1 MLPTTTSTTSFDL
14 DYPVTTLLAFI
25 PLLITVGIFYYGFFR
40 LPQTRITVLFSIFQV
55 SLFIWQ
61 LNDVVLRIMPDPVAI
76 KPFFTTLSAFTNFL
90 FPLGLHL
97 ALVYTGGSKKMKPSL
112 LKFMLYAPAA
122 FFAMVT
128 SAGWVSFDLVASET
142 WRWVAVPNNNT
153 LTIINTF
160 WMGASTLLTMAVL
173 VGFAIQNR
181 TNTELGKQS
190 MIIMLGFL
198 IPSLQG
204 LFTELIFPYVFNVNP
219 VPLTSTTLSAFSI
232 CLIIALTRF
241 DLLSYTPKE
250 SWRHIVREMNEGIL
264 IVDLNETIRFANP
277 RFCQMTGYKQ
287 KELMGKSASQLLLP
301 EWEREKIASN
311 MEKRKQGI
319 SNRYE
324 LVMITKEKTQIVCE
338 VSGSP
343 HYDKNGN
350 LVGSV
355 AIMTDITERK
365 QHERQ
370 LYKKHRETLQYQSML
385 LSAQISPHFIF
396 NSLNSV
402 QYYVIN
408 QEVEPA
414 LNYISEFSQLIRS
427 VLANSMNAT
436 ISLEDE
442 MKFLKLYLTLET
454 RRFGDKFTY
463 EINVDDEIDPKEL
476 AIAPMLLQPYLEN
489 SVVHGVG
496 QLEAN
501 GKIEIR
507 FEKNEN
513 EIVCYIEDNG
523 VGREKAREL
532 KILKNGYSNGQS
544 LAMGLTAERLNL
556 LNDLGKNSY
565 RVAVHDLVDAYGYAA
580 GTSVEVRF
588 PIIPFV

>member
-1 MLPTTTSTTSFDL
+1 MLPITTTNTAFNL
-14 DYPVTTLLAFI
+14 DYPVATLLAFV
-25 PLLITVGIFYYGFFR
+25 PMLVTAGIFYYGFFR
-40 LPQTRITVLFSIFQV
+40 LPQTRITVLFSVFQA

-61 LNDVVLRIMPDPVAI
+61 LNDVVLRISPDPNTI
-76 KPFFTTLSAFTNFL
+76 KPFFTALATFTNFL

-97 ALVYTGGSKKMKPSL
+97 ALVYTGCSKKIKPSL
-112 LKFMLYAPAA
+112 LKFLLYAPAA
-122 FFAMVT
+122 FFALIT
-128 SAGWVSFDLVASET
+128 SAGWVSFNLLPSEN
-142 WRWVAVPNNNT
+142 WRWLAVPDENLVTVVNT
-153 LTIINTF
+153 L
-160 WMGASTLLTMAVL
+160 WMGALTLLTLAVL
-173 VGFAIQNR
+173 VHFAIQNR
-181 TNTELGKQS
+181 THNEFGKQS
-190 MIIMLGFL
+190 MVIMLGFL

-204 LFTELIFPYVFNVNP
+204 LFTEIIFPYVFSINP
-219 VPLTSTTLSAFSI
+219 VPLTTTTMSAFSI
-232 CLIIALTRF
+232 CLIVALTRF
-241 DLLSYTPKE
+241 DLLAYTPKE

-277 RFCQMTGYKQ
+277 RFCQLTGYKQ
-287 KELMGKSASQLLLP
+287 KELMGKKASQLLLP
-301 EWEREKIASN
+301 EWEMEKMASN
-311 MEKRKQGI
+311 TEKRRQGI

-324 LVMITKEKTQIVCE
+324 LVMITKEKMQIVCE

-343 HYDKNGN
+343 HYDKNGK

-370 LYKKHRETLQYQSML
+370 LNKKHRETLQYQSML

-427 VLANSMNAT
+427 VLSNSMNSN

-442 MKFLKLYLTLET
+442 IKFLKLYLTLET

-463 EINVDDEIDPKEL
+463 EIRVDENIDPKET
-476 AIAPMLLQPYLEN
+476 AIPPMLLQPYLEN

-507 FEKNEN
+507 FEKNEKD
-513 EIVCYIEDNG
+513 IVCYIEDNG

-532 KILKNGYSNGQS
+532 KILKNGYRGSQS
-544 LAMGLTAERLNL
+544 MAMGLTAERLKI

-565 RVAVHDLVDAYGYAA
+565 KVAVHDLVDTFGDPA

-588 PIIPFV
+588 PIVPYL